1 MFALFT
7 ETLQQFL
14 DNRGGDFSAS
24 VNALFK
30 QIPDFEYQRT
40 DGTNIKFSFKEMFV
54 HDNRYKEI
62 GAETEELFEYY
73 LETRLDE
80 VVVEYVPKIDIF
92 LKQFGQKLLDR
103 TADVKRTET
112 VTGSLDRK
120 RNTDGTNKDTSYVN
134 PITKQSEKLTVNDV
148 ADSEYAD
155 SETLKDTRNEN
166 RTISENRLFSVLGKT
181 NAQLLEEVME
191 LKNIYLEALH
201 KLDNLFMSVV

>member
-1 MFALFT
+1 MELFT

-24 VNALFK
+24 VNQLFA
-30 QIPDFEYQRT
+30 QIPDFEYT
-40 DGTNIKFSFKEMFV
+40 GSDEKHIKFSLKEMFI

-80 VVVEYVPKIDIF
+80 VIVEYVPKIDIF
-92 LKQFGQKLLDR
+92 LQQFGQKLLER
-103 TADVKRTET
+103 TVDTKRTET
-112 VTGSLDRK
+112 VEGSLNRTRD
-120 RNTDGTNKDTSYVN
+120 TSGTNKDTSYVN

-148 ADSEYAD
+148 SDSEYKDNETMNDIRND
-155 SETLKDTRNEN
+155 SRTVNE
-166 RTISENRLFSVLGKT
+166 SRLYTVVGKT
-181 NAQLLEEVME
+181 NTQLLNEVME

-201 KLDNLFMSVV
+201 RLDNLFMSLQ